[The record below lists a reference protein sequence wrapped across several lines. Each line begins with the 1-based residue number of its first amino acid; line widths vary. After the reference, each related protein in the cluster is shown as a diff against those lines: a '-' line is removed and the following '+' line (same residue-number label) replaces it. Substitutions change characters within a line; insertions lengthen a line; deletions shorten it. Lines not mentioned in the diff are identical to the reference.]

1 MNTEDMDIMT
11 MKDKLL
17 TSVQTEI
24 GDLSYYTYTSNIA
37 PS

>member
-11 MKDKLL
+11 MKEKLL
-17 TSVQTEI
+17 TSVQNEI
-24 GDLSYYTYTSNIA
+24 EDLSYYTYTSNMA